1 MRTPK
6 KRNREIPTILIKKIS
21 RDASD
26 NAIMNAFNRGLPVT
40 RMQGDDIVKVYPDGT
55 TEFIKRLENSSIK
68 PEKRRYHI

>member
-68 PEKRRYHI
+68 PEKRRYRT

>member
-6 KRNREIPTILIKKIS
+6 RRSREIPTILIKKMA
-21 RDASD
+21 RDAST

-40 RMQGDDIVKVYPDGT
+40 RMQGNDIVKVYPDGT